1 MYPEFQGDR
10 KTQAKD
16 REGNIQ
22 PFENYKNTQKATT
35 IAQKNI
41 Q

>member
-1 MYPEFQGDR
+1 MSEIFMYPEFQGDR

-22 PFENYKNTQKATT
+22 PFENYKNTSK
-35 IAQKNI
+35 I
-41 Q
+41 